1 MKKRNLL
8 ISLLSLALVAVIGV
22 GATLAYLTDSTDPV
36 SNKFTFDDI
45 EITLKENASVPA
57 GQSYQIQKNEAGT
70 VPGTD
75 AIMDSDVGV
84 IYTDV
89 LPGATVEKN
98 PYITVSESNA
108 HAYVYAY
115 VTGEKD
121 PLSVVYNFKDWELV
135 PTKTGK
141 LLRHEVLKNASEEER
156 TLDVFYKV
164 KVAPTATGNENLN
177 DITIQAYAHQADNV
191 DVTIAD
197 AAAKAHFNIQ

>member
-1 MKKRNLL
+1 MKKKNLL
-8 ISLLSLALVAVIGV
+8 VSLLSLALVAVIGV

-36 SNKFTFDDI
+36 SNKFTFDNI
-45 EITLKENASVPA
+45 EITLRENAVVGE
-57 GQSYQIQKNEAGT
+57 GQSYLIQKNEAGT

-75 AIMDSDVGV
+75 AIMDSDVGI

-115 VTGEKD
+115 VTGVAD
-121 PLSVVYNFKDWELV
+121 PLSVTWSEGWTEVETDL
-135 PTKTGK
+135 TGT
-141 LLRHEVLKNASEEER
+141 LLRREVAKNAAGSY
-156 TLDVFYKV
+156 DVFTQV
-164 KVAPTATGNENLN
+164 QVAAIASGEEPLN

-191 DVTIAD
+191 ESTVAD
-197 AAAKAHFNIQ
+197 AAAIAYFNK